1 MAPVA
6 SARSVAGM
14 PVETRRVV
22 AVQLAA
28 RPGEVER
35 NLRHIADV
43 VGQAVREHRPDMVF
57 LPEVSCA
64 PNLAHSMMGGC
75 VRPVDGGPLAA
86 YRSLAREHGCLIG
99 GGALTIRGRDAR
111 NTYYL
116 CEPDGSVHLHDKDQP
131 SMWENVTYAAGEDEG
146 VCVTRD
152 GPIGVPNGFEWIRT
166 RTAARLRGR
175 VRLVAGGMC
184 FPSFPTWR
192 VTRPYFWEREHGL
205 MLDLARESP
214 GRLARVVGAPAVH
227 ASHVGDVV
235 MQTPLAPR
243 IPWPTILVGETQI
256 TDERGAILE
265 RLTYDDGEGYV
276 AADVAWRPPEPL
288 DPVPDRFWM
297 TTLPLS
303 VQAIWHAENARGRA
317 LYRWRHRRGAHPF
330 QRDAG
335 YGLDLADHVPAAG
348 LSRTGGQA
356 STAARRCPPG

>member
-1 MAPVA
+1 MAA
-6 SARSVAGM
+6 AAGARSVAVM
-14 PVETRRVV
+14 PVQTRRVV
-22 AVQLAA
+22 AVQLAV

-43 VGQAVREHRPDMVF
+43 VGQAVREHQPDMLF

-86 YRSLAREHGCLIG
+86 YRDLACEHGCLIG

-111 NTYYL
+111 NTYNL

-146 VCVTRD
+146 VCVTAD
-152 GPIGVPNGFEWIRT
+152 GPIGVPSGFEWIRT
-166 RTAARLRGR
+166 RTAARMRGR

-214 GRLARVVGAPAVH
+214 GRLRG
-227 ASHVGDVV
+227 SW
-235 MQTPLAPR
+235 APR
-243 IPWPTILVGETQI
+243 RCTPRTWATWSC
-256 TDERGAILE
+256 RR
-265 RLTYDDGEGYV
+265 RL
-276 AADVAWRPPEPL
+276 
-288 DPVPDRFWM
+288 
-297 TTLPLS
+297 
-303 VQAIWHAENARGRA
+303 
-317 LYRWRHRRGAHPF
+317 RRG
-330 QRDAG
+330 
-335 YGLDLADHVPAAG
+335 
-348 LSRTGGQA
+348 SRGPRSCSARRRSPT
-356 STAARRCPPG
+356 SAARSSSGWTMRMARAMSPPTLRGGRPNRSTRCPTASG